1 MYVYMCMYM
10 SKGDHKPNTA
20 GPNAVVGGPEPF
32 GSTQAH
38 CPNKAIGCRSGPN
51 YG

>member
-1 MYVYMCMYM
+1 MCVYMCMYM
-10 SKGDHKPNTA
+10 GKGDHKPSTA

-38 CPNKAIGCRSGPN
+38 CPNKAIGWRSGP
-51 YG
+51 